1 MKKTVLIA
9 DDSATIRKLVT
20 LSLKAMGTNVVA
32 ASDGMEA
39 LEILPTLET
48 DLIITDLNMPNVD
61 GYELIKS
68 VRENAEYD
76 NVPIIILTS
85 EKEQAD
91 INRGM
96 DAGASS
102 YLIKPFVSK
111 KLQYEVSKYIS

>member
-20 LSLKAMGTNVVA
+20 LSLKAIGTNVVA
-32 ASDGMEA
+32 ACDGMEA
-39 LEILPTLET
+39 LETLPSLDV

-68 VRENAEYD
+68 VRENAAYD
-76 NVPIIILTS
+76 DVPIIILTS

-91 INRGM
+91 INRGIE
-96 DAGASS
+96 AGASS

-111 KLQYEVSKYIS
+111 KLLYEVSKYIG